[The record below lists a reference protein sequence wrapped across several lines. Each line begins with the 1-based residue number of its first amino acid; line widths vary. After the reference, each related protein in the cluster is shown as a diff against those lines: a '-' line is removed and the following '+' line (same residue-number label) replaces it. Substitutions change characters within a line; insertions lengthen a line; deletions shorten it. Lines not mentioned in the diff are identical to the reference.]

1 MKSVI
6 KSILLSLSLFQLS
19 TPSFSQTV
27 YNGSSFEE
35 VWSVVE
41 EKPYSNLPQGK
52 VTFSS
57 FFSGFTNLIAK
68 SAKRTVENQ
77 SDILPHFNKL
87 LHKNGTCLSG
97 TWEITKENPYS
108 GHFQNGSKGLIIA
121 RASTTLSNTKQGGL
135 RGFGLAGK
143 IFPTQDPYSIHKT
156 ANFFLIDNLGGT
168 YESNFTRANLTNEPG
183 ILPSFSFSLP
193 LLAPVA
199 AAVSKAFGEADKNP
213 GIRQVYSISNLGLQE
228 NEIASTPKYMKFVG
242 VSEESTVNESDFRD
256 ELKTHIES
264 NGQLSFNIFVA
275 NEKDVNGNKKW
286 TSIGV
291 VRFDQIVAST
301 GCDHNLHFHH
311 HKFKD

>member
-1 MKSVI
+1 MKSVL
-6 KSILLSLSLFQLS
+6 KSLLLSLSLLQLS
-19 TPSFSQTV
+19 TPALSQTP

-35 VWSVVE
+35 VWSLVE
-41 EKPYSNLPQGK
+41 ERPYSDLPKKK

-87 LHKNGTCLSG
+87 LHKNGTCMAG

-108 GHFQNGSKGLIIA
+108 GYFQKGSRALIIA
-121 RASTTLSNTKQGGL
+121 RASTTLSNTKRGGL

-143 IFPTQDPYSIHKT
+143 IFPTEDPYSTHKT

-168 YESNFTRANLTNEPG
+168 YAPNFTRADLTNEPG

-193 LLAPVA
+193 LLAPIA
-199 AAVSKAFGEADKNP
+199 AAVGKAFGDADKNP
-213 GIRQVYSISNLGLQE
+213 GIRQVYSISNLGLKE
-228 NEIASTPKYMKFVG
+228 NQVASTPKYMKFVG
-242 VSEESTVNESDFRD
+242 SNEEATVNESDFRD
-256 ELKTHIES
+256 ELKTHMGS
-264 NGQLSFNIFVA
+264 NGQLTFNIYVA
-275 NEKDVNGNKKW
+275 NNKDSNGNKKW
-286 TSIGV
+286 SSIGNV
-291 VRFDQIVAST
+291 QFDQIVAST

-311 HKFKD
+311 HKFKE

>member
-1 MKSVI
+1 MKSVL
-6 KSILLSLSLFQLS
+6 KSFLLTLSLAQLS
-19 TPSFSQTV
+19 NPTLAQAT
-27 YNGSSFEE
+27 YNGSSFED

-41 EKPYSNLPQGK
+41 EKPYSYLPEGK

-77 SDILPHFNKL
+77 SDILPYFDKL
-87 LHKNGTCLSG
+87 LHKNGTCMAG

-108 GHFQNGSKGLIIA
+108 GYFQNGSKGLIIA
-121 RASTTLSNTKQGGL
+121 RASTTLSNTKQGSL

-143 IFPTQDPYSIHKT
+143 IFPTQEPYSTHKT

-168 YESNFTRANLTNEPG
+168 YEPNFTRANLTNEPG

-193 LLAPVA
+193 LLAPIA
-199 AAVSKAFGEADKNP
+199 AAVGKAFGDADKNP

-228 NEIASTPKYMKFVG
+228 NEVASTPKYMKFMG
-242 VSEESTVNESDFRD
+242 VNEEATVDESDFRD

-264 NGQLSFNIFVA
+264 NGQLTFNIFVS
-275 NEKDVNGNKKW
+275 NEKDSNGNKKW
-286 TSIGV
+286 SKIGKV
-291 VRFDQIVAST
+291 QFNQIVAST